1 MRKITPGLIAALLFF
16 ALLGAQPAFAEVI
29 DDIAIEQRD
38 AGDKI
43 RLRLTVPV
51 RYVRH
56 SPPERGQLVVVVLE
70 ALAAEPLGP
79 ISPIEEVKRTRETGR
94 VPRFTVRVSVDPAC
108 NPASTRPL
116 CLVLRFERPVRY
128 RVGLGP
134 DSRGIVV
141 DILPEERAP

>member
-1 MRKITPGLIAALLFF
+1 MRKAARRLLAAVLAS
-16 ALLGAQPAFAEVI
+16 ALLGAPAAFAEVV
-29 DDIAIEQRD
+29 DDIAIDQTAR
-38 AGDKI
+38 I
-43 RLRLTVPV
+43 QLRLTVPV

-94 VPRFTVRVSVDPAC
+94 VPRFTVRVSMDPTC
-108 NPASTRPL
+108 NPTSPRPL

-128 RVGLGP
+128 RIGLGP
-134 DSRGIVV
+134 DSRSIVV
-141 DILPEERAP
+141 DVLPQERAP

>member
-1 MRKITPGLIAALLFF
+1 MRKITLGLVAVLLFF
-16 ALLGAQPAFAEVI
+16 ALLGARPAFAEVI
-29 DDIAIEQRD
+29 DGIAIEQRD
-38 AGDKI
+38 AGAKI

-56 SPPERGQLVVVVLE
+56 SPQERGQLVVVVLE

-94 VPRFTVRVSVDPAC
+94 VPRFTVRVSMDPTC
-108 NPASTRPL
+108 NPATSRPL

-128 RVGLGP
+128 RIGLGP
-134 DSRGIVV
+134 DSRSIVV
-141 DILPEERAP
+141 DLLPQERAP